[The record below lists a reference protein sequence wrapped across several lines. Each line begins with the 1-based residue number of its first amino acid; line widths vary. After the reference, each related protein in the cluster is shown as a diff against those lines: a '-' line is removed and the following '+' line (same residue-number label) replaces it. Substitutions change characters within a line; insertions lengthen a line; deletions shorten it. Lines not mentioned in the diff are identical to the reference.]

1 METVTARR
9 RNIISYMASLIKA
22 GTFDSSKSFSLV
34 LSAIVG
40 ALIGLCVCFC
50 IIYDVCKNSCIKTD
64 LDSLGV
70 FMLCVGGYMAGGG
83 LSKVISE
90 KRKNGTSNNETKGE
104 QS

>member
-1 METVTARR
+1 MPTATKRR
-9 RNIISYMASLIKA
+9 SIISYLSSLIKA
-22 GTFDSSKSFSLV
+22 DTLDSSKSFCLV

-83 LSKVISE
+83 ITKALSE
-90 KRKNGTSNNETKGE
+90 RKGKINNEKPNNGNNG
-104 QS
+104 